1 MKNRKRKKIPAP
13 VDMEI
18 PDRQY
23 QPSRAELRKEIDMP
37 GLSLKLARAI
47 FMRPFR
53 FVKPRANCD

>member
-1 MKNRKRKKIPAP
+1 MKQEKQQLPEP

-23 QPSRAELRKEIDMP
+23 QPSRAELREEMDMP
-37 GLSLKLARAI
+37 GLSLERVRAL

-53 FVKPRANCD
+53 FIHGPD